1 MLRIFDLMRTRLI
14 SVAIGLALTS
24 CSDAGDNQPI
34 TMSVIGSKLQLAD
47 PNRGP
52 IGKEAAL
59 MLGATAQGLVA
70 FDADGQIEPALAERW
85 IMTDDGLSVI
95 FRIRRA
101 QWADGRPVTSADV
114 AARLRAVSAPS
125 SRNALKPLLS
135 GIDRIVGM
143 TGQVIEIRLKVPQP
157 DFLQLLAQPE
167 LAIFRTSPAMG
178 SGPYTIHSMRN
189 GVTRLRLTPAPG
201 ETPSGAEQE
210 RSDVRV
216 RGEKASFAIARF
228 AAREIALVTGGGFA
242 DLALARAARPA
253 SSRFQL
259 DPAYGLFG
267 LAIEADSDPLKDVN
281 IRRALAMAI
290 DRDRIVQLFGVS
302 KWKPVQALLPAQL
315 DSAAPP
321 AALEWVQLSRAER
334 IARARGY
341 VVAHPGLPEIRVSLP
356 AGASARLL
364 FAALTDDWRRIGVKA
379 RLVGPH
385 DPADLRLIDEVA
397 PQSSALWYLSRVSCA
412 RGMPCSPAG
421 EAALSAVMAAEKTSD
436 RAAAIAEAD
445 AAFASNQPYIPI
457 ALPLRWSLVGPQLTG
472 WRASAFAIH
481 PMRHLRAA
489 QR

>member
-1 MLRIFDLMRTRLI
+1 
-14 SVAIGLALTS
+14 
-24 CSDAGDNQPI
+24 
-34 TMSVIGSKLQLAD
+34 
-47 PNRGP
+47 
-52 IGKEAAL
+52 

-85 IMTDDGLSVI
+85 IMTDDGMSII

-101 QWADGRPVTSADV
+101 LWADGRPVTSAEV

-125 SRNALKPLLS
+125 SRNTLKPLLS
-135 GIDRIVGM
+135 GVDRVIGM

-157 DFLQLLAQPE
+157 DFLQLMAQPE
-167 LAIFRTSPAMG
+167 LAIFRTSPALG
-178 SGPYTIHSMRN
+178 SGPYAIHSVRN
-189 GVTRLRLTPAPG
+189 KVTRLRLIPAMG
-201 ETPSGAEQE
+201 EAPSPEEQE
-210 RSDVRV
+210 RTDVRV
-216 RGEKASFAIARF
+216 RSEKASMGVARF
-228 AAREIALVTGGGFA
+228 AAREIALVTGGRFA

-253 SSRFQL
+253 SSQFQL

-267 LAIEADSDPLKDVN
+267 LAVAADSKALADAN

-290 DRDRIVQLFGVS
+290 NRDRIVQLFGVS
-302 KWKPVQALLPAQL
+302 KWKPVQSLLPAQL

-321 AALEWVQLSRAER
+321 AALEWVQLSRADR

-341 VVAHPGLPEIRVSLP
+341 VAGHPDLPELRVSLP

-364 FAALTDDWRRIGVKA
+364 FAALLDDWRRIGVRA
-379 RLVGPH
+379 RLVAPN

-412 RGMPCSPAG
+412 RRMPCSQAG
-421 EAALSAVMAAEKTSD
+421 ETALKAVALSTNPED
-436 RAAAIAEAD
+436 RAAAIAETD
-445 AAFASNQPYIPI
+445 AAFASNQPFIPI

-481 PMRHLRAA
+481 PLRHLRATP
-489 QR
+489 R

>member
-1 MLRIFDLMRTRLI
+1 MRTSLI
-14 SVAIGLALTS
+14 SVAVSLALAS
-24 CSDAGDNQPI
+24 CSSAGDKQPI

-47 PNRGP
+47 PDRGP

-85 IMTDDGLSVI
+85 IITDDGLSII
-95 FRIRRA
+95 FRIRRT
-101 QWADGRPVTSADV
+101 QWADGRPVTSAEV
-114 AARLRAVSAPS
+114 AARLRAISAAS
-125 SRNALKPLLS
+125 SRNGLKPVLS
-135 GIDRIVGM
+135 GIDRIVSM

-167 LAIFRTSPAMG
+167 LAIFRTSPAVG
-178 SGPYTIHSMRN
+178 TGPYTIHSVRN
-189 GVTRLRLTPAPG
+189 GVTRLRLLASIG
-201 ETPSGAEQE
+201 ETPSPEEQE

-216 RGEKASFAIARF
+216 RSEKASMAIARF

-253 SSRFQL
+253 SSQFQL

-267 LAIEADSDPLKDVN
+267 LAVAADSKALQDVT

-302 KWKPVQALLPAQL
+302 KWKPVQSLLPAQL

-321 AALEWVQLSRAER
+321 AALEWVQLSRADR

-341 VVAHPGLPEIRVSLP
+341 VAANPGLPEIRVSLP

-364 FAALTDDWRRIGVKA
+364 FAALEDDWRRIGVRA
-379 RLVGPH
+379 RLVGAN

-397 PQSSALWYLSRVSCA
+397 PQSGALWYLSRVSCA
-412 RGMPCSPAG
+412 RRMPCSQAG
-421 EAALSAVMAAEKTSD
+421 EAALSAVASAAKPSD

-445 AAFASNQPYIPI
+445 AAFASNQPFIPI

-472 WRASAFAIH
+472 WRPSAFAIH
-481 PMRHLRAA
+481 PLRHLRAA
-489 QR
+489 ER

>member
-1 MLRIFDLMRTRLI
+1 MRMTFFL
-14 SVAIGLALTS
+14 ATACLALTS
-24 CSDAGDNQPI
+24 CSGASDKKPI
-34 TMSVIGSKLQLAD
+34 TMSVIGSKLHLTD
-47 PNRGP
+47 PNSGP
-52 IGKEAAL
+52 VGPEAAL

-85 IMTDDGLSVI
+85 IMTDDGMSII

-101 QWADGRPVTSADV
+101 LWADGRPVTSAEV

-125 SRNALKPLLS
+125 SRNTLKPLLS
-135 GIDRIVGM
+135 GVDRVIGM

-157 DFLQLLAQPE
+157 DFLQLMAQPE
-167 LAIFRTSPAMG
+167 LAIFRTSPALG
-178 SGPYTIHSMRN
+178 SGPYAIHSVRN
-189 GVTRLRLTPAPG
+189 KVTRLRLIPAMG
-201 ETPSGAEQE
+201 EAPSPEEQE
-210 RSDVRV
+210 RTDVRV
-216 RGEKASFAIARF
+216 RSEKASMGVARF
-228 AAREIALVTGGGFA
+228 AAREIALVTGGRFA

-253 SSRFQL
+253 SSQFQL

-267 LAIEADSDPLKDVN
+267 LAVAADSKALADAN

-290 DRDRIVQLFGVS
+290 NRDRIVQLFGVS
-302 KWKPVQALLPAQL
+302 KWKPVQSLLPAQL

-321 AALEWVQLSRAER
+321 AALEWVQLSRADR

-341 VVAHPGLPEIRVSLP
+341 VAGHPGLPEIRVSLP

-364 FAALTDDWRRIGVKA
+364 FAALLDDWRRIGVRA
-379 RLVGPH
+379 RLVGPN

-412 RGMPCSPAG
+412 RRMPCSQAG
-421 EAALSAVMAAEKTSD
+421 ETALKAVALATTPDE
-436 RAAAIAEAD
+436 RAAAIAETD

-481 PMRHLRAA
+481 PLRHLRATP
-489 QR
+489 R